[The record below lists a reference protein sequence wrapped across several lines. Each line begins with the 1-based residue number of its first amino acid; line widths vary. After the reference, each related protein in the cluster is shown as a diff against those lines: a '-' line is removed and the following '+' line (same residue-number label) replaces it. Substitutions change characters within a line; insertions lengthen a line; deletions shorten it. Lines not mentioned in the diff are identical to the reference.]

1 MTDQQISDRGLEAS
15 QVLASRAYREAMDS
29 MKAQII
35 QQWKDCPIRDAEGQ
49 VLLLQLAKL
58 CEKFDGILS
67 GMVEA
72 GKLASHKIEIDSERN
87 ESAAR
92 RIMRRVL

>member
-1 MTDQQISDRGLEAS
+1 MTDQQISDRGLEAA
-15 QVLASRAYREAMDS
+15 QVLGSRAYREAMDS

-49 VLLLQLAKL
+49 ILLLQLAKL

-67 GMVEA
+67 GMVEE